1 MTTWNLSTQRPLIGA
16 VAAEWTKLWTVRSTR
31 WLVCGSVLLMA
42 APAPSAGLTLANNN
56 EADGLHTLYKPGDV
70 AGGTAFY
77 MVQLMVA
84 ALAMLMMTAEY
95 GTGSIRSTLQ
105 WVPDRGRLLLAKSV
119 VIGAVTLVMGF
130 VIAVVGVLPA
140 DLPLGRYSDVQPG
153 RMACQVAAIAVYIC
167 LSSVFTVYLA
177 TLIRSAP
184 ATLTTAFLVMA
195 VPAVMQASG
204 IPPLVWTSQYTPAI
218 GGRNFIMIDTGPYPA
233 PVGSA
238 VQLAWVVGG
247 FFAARLVLDRRDA

>member
-1 MTTWNLSTQRPLIGA
+1 M
-16 VAAEWTKLWTVRSTR
+16 
-31 WLVCGSVLLMA
+31 
-42 APAPSAGLTLANNN
+42 
-56 EADGLHTLYKPGDV
+56 
-70 AGGTAFY
+70 
-77 MVQLMVA
+77 
-84 ALAMLMMTAEY
+84 
-95 GTGSIRSTLQ
+95 
-105 WVPDRGRLLLAKSV
+105 
-119 VIGAVTLVMGF
+119 
-130 VIAVVGVLPA
+130 
-140 DLPLGRYSDVQPG
+140 
-153 RMACQVAAIAVYIC
+153 YIC